1 MRERIELEIGKLMS
15 ATKEK
20 FDVTTPKPWDLS
32 PLTPEFMP
40 EEHGKYIGE
49 LETALTKPDV
59 RNIALSGGYGVG
71 KSSILKE
78 FSRRHQDR
86 VVELSLSAMAPISAA
101 ELDKSVPKQ
110 AATPTN
116 RIQQEIVKQLL
127 YRESTAEARGS
138 RFRRLECFNW
148 PSAIVF
154 AVIFASFIAIV
165 FLLTGW
171 SSQIASAISLGDS
184 ARIWV
189 SLIIWGIFTVGSL
202 LVGHLWTGRLQ
213 IKQVTAGS
221 AAVTL
226 DEKSVS
232 YFDQYLDEIVYY
244 FQVSHRNIVIF
255 EDIDRF
261 DDPQIFDTLRS
272 LNTILNA
279 SPQIFKGGQA
289 FGNES
294 KTGEAC
300 ISLGQSKKACE
311 PIRFIYAV
319 KDSIFD
325 QVGKKEEEP
334 NRSASAKVQKT
345 DLVQEEIV
353 RANRTKFFDLIVPVV
368 PFISCQ
374 NARDLASR
382 LIKEDNN
389 IDPSKIGSGLLNLAA
404 RYVPDMRLLKNVCN
418 EFAVFHERIFSG
430 AGKQLGIDDANLFA
444 MMLYK
449 STHPGDFEKI
459 RVGNSDL
466 DNLYQ
471 ASRVFV
477 TNNIQRLEEERR
489 TLIRL
494 GDVPE
499 RSHRLG
505 KQLLKHI
512 YNVKK
517 ESQNQ
522 SQQVY
527 EFAGGSLTDKDLQEP
542 KFWNDFV
549 SAPESSAVLS
559 VRLSPPTYYNNNGL
573 VLLFTREHLKAVL
586 DDSLDIDSWNA
597 ESNQR
602 LDQIAAAISD
612 LRHRHWDMKELI
624 QHSELHEGDGD
635 EGRTFAAI
643 AKDALGDGLTYQ
655 LVRAGYIDRNFTLYT
670 TTFHGDVLDSGAMNF
685 IIHHVDPN
693 MMDQNFALTSSEV
706 KAIINDRPGNLDE
719 PGMYNIA
726 ILDYLLTIK
735 NQDKHLDTMI
745 TSLIELGAQQR
756 DFIQSYLDGGSE
768 REPFVIRFTS
778 QFSGALK
785 YLIGEVNLDDSA
797 RIKFINI
804 ALSCLSS
811 EKEYELD
818 DRTIAYFRDTYEHF
832 DVMISNDINPDQIA
846 QVVKLYAAAEI
857 RLSKLRPLSTSMRHS
872 FVAHDLY
879 EINRDNLQVALYGN
893 GTGSL
898 ALDVIK
904 KANPTVYQYILENLD
919 SYTAAVDGVSSSVD
933 VPQEF
938 TSTLK
943 DVLGV
948 NEKVLPLVVAGASP
962 ECMVDDLSSLPQ
974 ETWPVLAANKRFPA
988 TFNNVEQYINTIG
1001 KLDKN
1006 LARILIEPKSITESS
1021 AVDDAT
1027 KLKLVKSIL
1036 AASDTIESPA
1046 VRVQLVV
1053 SLGLKSGSY
1062 INVTDIEPEIGDL
1075 FPLLVRNH
1083 LIVDTAATYQY
1094 LAKTDWPTREQ
1105 FIAESTDFSEYLTP
1119 VLIGDDF
1126 QQLLESIRIDEKVK
1140 KAVVNNADQYV
1151 QIADGAALVAL
1162 AKTAVQRDAMIS
1174 IKTILEMAKAQVDS
1188 ADVVSLLRPHL
1199 SDISSTQLAPILN
1212 ALGEPWEQLISFGA
1226 DRPKIPDTSD
1236 NRILLDALERQGIV
1250 SSRTYTKGFIQV
1262 NKRRS

>member
-1 MRERIELEIGKLMS
+1 MS

-20 FDVTTPKPWDLS
+20 FDVTTPKPWGLS

-71 KSSILKE
+71 KSSVLKE

-86 VVELSLSAMAPISAA
+86 AVELSLSAMAPISAT
-101 ELDKSVPKQ
+101 ELDESVPKQ
-110 AATPTN
+110 ATTPTN

-138 RFRRLECFNW
+138 RFRRLERFNW
-148 PSAIVF
+148 LSALISAMLF
-154 AVIFASFIAIV
+154 ALFTAIV

-189 SLIIWGIFTVGSL
+189 SLIIGGIFGVSSL

-279 SPQIFKGGQA
+279 SPQIFQDGQE
-289 FGNES
+289 FGNEL

-300 ISLGQSKKACE
+300 TLLGQSKKARE

-325 QVGKKEEEP
+325 QVGKKAEEP
-334 NRSASAKVQKT
+334 DLSASAKVQET
-345 DLVQEEIV
+345 DPAQEEIV
-353 RANRTKFFDLIVPVV
+353 RANRTKFFDLIIPVV

-374 NARDLASR
+374 NARDLALG
-382 LIKEDNN
+382 LIEENSN
-389 IDPSKIGSGLLNLAA
+389 IDPSKIGSGLLNLVA

-459 RVGNSDL
+459 RVGSSNL
-466 DNLYQ
+466 DTLYQ
-471 ASRVFV
+471 ASRGFV
-477 TNNIQRLEEERR
+477 GDNIRRLEEERHII
-489 TLIRL
+489 TQQLIKL

-499 RSHRLG
+499 RSQRLG
-505 KQLLKHI
+505 KQLLEHI
-512 YNVKK
+512 NNVKK
-517 ESQNQ
+517 ELQNQ
-522 SQQVY
+522 SQHVY

-559 VRLSPPTYYNNNGL
+559 VRFPSSFYYSSNYGNGFA
-573 VLLFTREHLKAVL
+573 LLFTREHLKAVL
-586 DDSLDIDSWNA
+586 DDPLDIDSWNA
-597 ESNQR
+597 YRSTELNQR
-602 LDQIAAAISD
+602 LDRIATTISD
-612 LRHRHWDMKELI
+612 LRHWDMKELI
-624 QHSELHEGDGD
+624 QHPELHEGDGD
-635 EGRTFAAI
+635 EGETFAVI
-643 AKDALGDGLTYQ
+643 AKDALGDGLAYQ
-655 LVRAGYIDRNFTLYT
+655 LVRAGYINRNFTLYT
-670 TTFHGDVLDSGAMNF
+670 TTFHGYVLDSGATNF

-693 MMDQNFALTSSEV
+693 IMDQNFVLTSSEAE
-706 KAIINDRPGNLDE
+706 AIINDRPENLDE

-726 ILDYLLTIK
+726 ILDYLLTTK
-735 NQDKHLDTMI
+735 NQDKHVDTMI

-768 REPFVIRFTS
+768 REPFLIRFAS
-778 QFSGALK
+778 QFAGALK
-785 YLIGEVNLDDSA
+785 YLIGGVSLDDSA
-797 RIKFINI
+797 RIKFVNI
-804 ALSCLSS
+804 ALSHLNS
-811 EKEYELD
+811 EKEYETD
-818 DRTIAYFRDTYEHF
+818 DRAIAYLRDNYNHF
-832 DVMISNDINPDQIA
+832 DVMVSNDINFDQTA
-846 QVVKLYAAAEI
+846 QVVKLYAATEI
-857 RLSKLRPLSTSMRHS
+857 RLPKLKPLSTSMRQL
-872 FVAHDLY
+872 FVARDLY

-898 ALDVIK
+898 ALDAIK
-904 KANPTVYQYILENLD
+904 KTNPTVYQYVLKNLE
-919 SYTAAVDGVSSSVD
+919 SYMAIADGVSATID
-933 VPQEF
+933 APQEF

-988 TFNNVEQYINTIG
+988 TFNNVKQYIDAVG
-1001 KLDKN
+1001 KLDEN
-1006 LARILIEPKSITESS
+1006 LAQILIEHKSIAESS
-1021 AVDDAT
+1021 AADDAT
-1027 KLKLVKSIL
+1027 KMKLAKSVL

-1046 VRVQLVV
+1046 ARVRLVV
-1053 SLGLKSGSY
+1053 SLDLKSDSY
-1062 INVTDIEPEIGDL
+1062 IKVTDIEPETGDL
-1075 FPLLVRNH
+1075 FSLLVRNH
-1083 LIVDTAATYQY
+1083 LIEDTAATYQY
-1094 LAKTDWPTREQ
+1094 LADTDWPTREQ

-1119 VLIGDDF
+1119 ALIGDDL
-1126 QQLLESIRIDEKVK
+1126 QQLLESTRIDEKVK

-1151 QIADGAALVAL
+1151 QIADAASFVAL
-1162 AKTAVQRDAMIS
+1162 AKVAAQQYAIIS
-1174 IKTILEMAKAQVDS
+1174 TSTILKMAVAQASS
-1188 ADVVSLLRPHL
+1188 ADVVSLLQPHL
-1199 SDISSTQLAPILN
+1199 SGIGSAPLFPILN
-1212 ALGEPWEQLISFGA
+1212 ALGKPWEQLTNFGA

-1236 NRILLDALERQGIV
+1236 NKILLDALERQGIV
-1250 SSRTYTKGFIQV
+1250 SSRTYTKGFIKV
-1262 NKRRS
+1262 NKRRN